1 MSIIRASV
9 IMAENLPD
17 NNNDDKITETND
29 DTESNNNANDG
40 NDENSKEDT
49 KNGALRNGRG
59 KICQVCGD
67 KALGYNFNA
76 ITCESCKAFFRRNAL
91 NKKEFT
97 CPFSNNCDVT
107 VVTRRFC
114 QKCRLSKCFTIG
126 MKKEYIMSEADKAE
140 KRKKIELNRAKR
152 QLNNNDTASHSAN
165 SSDVESPLA
174 VASKRIKS
182 EDSQNEETN
191 ASWSVVDDNATTP
204 TTSSSLHV
212 STEFNNRPCSSNGY
226 ESCSPNGADHIY
238 NNHSS
243 YPTSSPGISAA
254 AGGTCMTTMDAAC
267 QSDNNMLVNSNIT
280 VPELSP
286 SEIVNRI
293 ISVPEKSSQSI
304 NQLMPTQQDAL
315 KVISIVISSPT
326 DALRLIDHFIAQP
339 GDALTIISKI
349 MNSALDALSVF
360 IQFMSSPTDALQII
374 NKIMNSPEEVLQF
387 IQQLMKYPQDALDI
401 MTKFMNE
408 PAEALKMINRMI
420 NNEESPVLETSSS
433 EQSEHDM
440 LRKSVEGNLIKSIIN
455 TNTMEV
461 GPALEGAPP
470 QTNFNPF
477 SSYANISYPGT
488 SSSAASNPCSE
499 LLGASVS
506 GIPTAYHRLQSS
518 GDCDREQTNE
528 CGQAAELSRNGNN
541 GTDPM
546 SPTAAT
552 TATTTASED
561 RTRDILEEVENKSFQ
576 PYTIESIICEAIKVE
591 YACFSTNT
599 KSRELN
605 DAERAKLNELIV
617 ANKALYAPVD
627 EDWANLISD
636 SARFKVSAGR

>member
-1 MSIIRASV
+1 
-9 IMAENLPD
+9 MAENLPD
-17 NNNDDKITETND
+17 NSDKITETND
-29 DTESNNNANDG
+29 NDSNGG
-40 NDENSKEDT
+40 NDENGKDDT
-49 KNGALRNGRG
+49 KNGAMRGTRG

-97 CPFSNNCDVT
+97 CPFNQNCDIT

-140 KRKKIELNRAKR
+140 KRKKIEMNRAKR
-152 QLNNNDTASHSAN
+152 QLNNNDASHSAN
-165 SSDVESPLA
+165 SSDVESPTA
-174 VASKRIKS
+174 SVSKRIKC
-182 EDSQNEETN
+182 EDTQNDETS
-191 ASWSVVDDNATTP
+191 ASWSVVDEP
-204 TTSSSLHV
+204 TTSMQV
-212 STEFNNRPCSSNGY
+212 ATDYNTRPCSSNGY
-226 ESCSPNGADHIY
+226 ESCSPNGVDHNY
-238 NNHSS
+238 QNS
-243 YPTSSPGISAA
+243 YPATPAASLGPGS
-254 AGGTCMTTMDAAC
+254 CMNMIDAAC
-267 QSDNNMLVNSNIT
+267 QSDNTVVNSNIT
-280 VPELSP
+280 APDLSP

-304 NQLMPTQQDAL
+304 NQLMATQQDAL
-315 KVISIVISSPT
+315 KILSIVITSPT
-326 DALRLIDHFIAQP
+326 DSLRLIDHFIAQP

-420 NNEESPVLETSSS
+420 NNEESPVMDTSG

-440 LRKSVEGNLIKSIIN
+440 LRKSVEGNLIKSIIS

-461 GPALEGAPP
+461 GPALEGPPP

-477 SSYANISYPGT
+477 SSYANISYPST
-488 SSSAASNPCSE
+488 SVANTCSE
-499 LLGASVS
+499 LLGPSVS
-506 GIPTAYHRLQSS
+506 GIPTSYHHRIQSN
-518 GDCDREQTNE
+518 GDCDRDREQINE
-528 CGQAAELSRNGNN
+528 CGQSTELNSTSGN
-541 GTDPM
+541 TDHCADSM
-546 SPTAAT
+546 SARSIRASEDTT
-552 TATTTASED
+552 GTATSSTTPED
-561 RTRDILEEVENKSFQ
+561 RTRDILEEVENKAFQ

-591 YACFSTNT
+591 YACFSSNS

-636 SARFKVSAGR
+636 SARLKVSRVDNCYNSLTSVR